1 MDRMIEDML
10 LCVAGHGGRWV
21 RFQEMREW
29 ELFGRKGG
37 RMVPTVARRMA
48 ETGLAELKRASAGM
62 GVRLTAKGRAA
73 ATAWRRELDEA
84 WKSLG
89 VELLPVEIPEGND
102 LLSDVESIQCER

>member
-1 MDRMIEDML
+1 ML
-10 LCVAGHGGRWV
+10 LCVAGHGVRWV

-29 ELFGRKGG
+29 ELFGRNGG

-73 ATAWRRELDEA
+73 ATAWRRELEA
-84 WKSLG
+84 AWMALG
-89 VELLPVEIPEGND
+89 VELLPVELAEEND
-102 LLSDVESIQCER
+102 